1 MKGRPLWAVFCVGR
15 WPLTYG
21 DAGKELYPM
30 GIQAIVSS
38 LDDVQGEVK
47 SLYKEQDGKF
57 VLDIDGLDDHP
68 TVRGVITANK
78 SNKEKRDAHKA
89 ELDQL
94 QAKLSA
100 IPEDFDPEAY
110 QQMKEQI
117 EKGTGPDVDERLAKQ
132 RAKLEEKFNAEINGR
147 EEKIGKLDGAIR
159 KMIIDDG
166 LSRAMDDASIDPVHK
181 SKLLPYLKT
190 VGKLTVEA
198 DGDAFKASVD
208 TDLGPIG
215 LKQFVA
221 DWAETEDGKLYV
233 AKSTGPKPRGGEGGT
248 VGGTITRTQFDAM
261 SHSERAKNT
270 KDGVKVVDG

>member
-1 MKGRPLWAVFCVGR
+1 
-15 WPLTYG
+15 
-21 DAGKELYPM
+21 M
-30 GIQAIVSS
+30 GIQAIVKT
-38 LDDVQGEVK
+38 LDDVQADVRPF
-47 SLYKEQDGKF
+47 YKEDTEHGHF
-57 VLDIDGLDDHP
+57 VLDIDGVDDHP
-68 TVRGVITANK
+68 KVRGVVAANRN
-78 SNKEKRDAHKA
+78 NKESRDKLKA
-89 ELDQL
+89 ELEQF

-166 LSRAMDDASIDPVHK
+166 LSRAMDDAGIDPVHK

-248 VGGTITRTQFDAM
+248 GGGTITRTQFDAM
-261 SHSERAKNT
+261 SHSERAKT
-270 KDGVKVVDG
+270 AKDGVKVVDG